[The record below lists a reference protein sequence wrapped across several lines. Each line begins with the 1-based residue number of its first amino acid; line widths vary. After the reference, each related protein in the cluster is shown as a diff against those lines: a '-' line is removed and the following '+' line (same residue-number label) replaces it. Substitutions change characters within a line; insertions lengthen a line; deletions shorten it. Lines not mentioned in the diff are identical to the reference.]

1 MNLWTLERHRLVRT
15 NRILLLL
22 GAYLFFGAT
31 GPLTAR
37 YLSRIIGR
45 FGGDVTIAVPDPTPA
60 DGITQF
66 VSNAGQLGV
75 LAVVIVA
82 AAALAF
88 DADRE
93 QAIFLRTRVR
103 DTWQLLLPRVVTVTA
118 AAVLALV
125 VGTALAVALTVALLG
140 PLDAG
145 AVLLGTALGALYLG
159 FVVTLTAA
167 VATTTKSVLGTVLA
181 TVALLLALPLLTL
194 LPGVDAWVP
203 SELLGAVDAL
213 VRGVPASEV
222 LPAAVTTVLAIA
234 GLLVL
239 ARWRLDRREL

>member
-22 GAYLFFGAT
+22 AAYLFFGAA

-37 YLSRIIGR
+37 YLAEILGR
-45 FGGDVTIAVPDPTPA
+45 FGGDVTIDVPDPTPA

-66 VSNAGQLGV
+66 VSNAGQLGI
-75 LAVVIVA
+75 LAVVLVA
-82 AAALAF
+82 AAALAI

-103 DTWQLLLPRVVTVTA
+103 DTWQLLVPRVATVSAA
-118 AAVLALV
+118 AAVALLL
-125 VGTALAVALTVALLG
+125 GTALAVAVTVALLG
-140 PLDAG
+140 PVDLG
-145 AVLLGTALGALYLG
+145 AVVLGTALGMLYLG

-167 VATTTKSVLGTVLA
+167 VATSTTGVLGTVLG

-194 LPGVDAWVP
+194 LPGIAAWVP

-213 VRGVPASEV
+213 VRGAPPAEV
-222 LPAAVTTVLAIA
+222 LPAAASTVVATV

-239 ARWRLDRREL
+239 ARWRLERREL

>member
-1 MNLWTLERHRLVRT
+1 MNLWTLERLRLVRT

-22 GAYLFFGAT
+22 GAYLFLGAV

-37 YLSRIIGR
+37 YLSEILGR
-45 FGGDVTIAVPDPTPA
+45 FGAGITIDVPDPTPA

-66 VSNAGQLGV
+66 VSNAGQLGI

-118 AAVLALV
+118 AAALALV
-125 VGTALAVALTVALLG
+125 AGTAVAVAMTVALLG

-145 AVLLGTALGALYLG
+145 ALVLGTALGALYLG
-159 FVVTLTAA
+159 FVVSVTAA
-167 VATTTKSVLGTVLA
+167 VASLTTGVLGTVLG

-194 LPGVDAWVP
+194 VPDLAPWVP
-203 SELLGAVDAL
+203 SELLGAVDVL
-213 VRGVPASEV
+213 VRGAPARDV
-222 LPAAVTTVLAIA
+222 LPAAGTTVVATGALLA
-234 GLLVL
+234 L
-239 ARWRLDRREL
+239 ARRRLARREL

>member
-1 MNLWTLERHRLVRT
+1 MNLWTLERLRLVRT

-37 YLSRIIGR
+37 YLAEILGR
-45 FGGDVTIAVPDPTPA
+45 FGGDVTIDVPDPVPA

-66 VSNAGQLGV
+66 VSNAGQLGI

-103 DTWQLLLPRVVTVTA
+103 DTWQLLVPRVVTVTGA
-118 AAVLALV
+118 AALALV
-125 VGTALAVALTVALLG
+125 AGTVVAGVLTVALLG
-140 PLDAG
+140 PLDTG
-145 AVLLGTALGALYLG
+145 ALVLGTVLGALYLG
-159 FVVTLTAA
+159 FVVALTAA
-167 VATTTKSVLGTVLA
+167 VATATRGVLGTVLG

-194 LPGVDAWVP
+194 LPGIDAWVP

-222 LPAAVTTVLAIA
+222 LPAAATTAVAIA
-234 GLLVL
+234 ALLAL
-239 ARWRLDRREL
+239 ARWRLERREV